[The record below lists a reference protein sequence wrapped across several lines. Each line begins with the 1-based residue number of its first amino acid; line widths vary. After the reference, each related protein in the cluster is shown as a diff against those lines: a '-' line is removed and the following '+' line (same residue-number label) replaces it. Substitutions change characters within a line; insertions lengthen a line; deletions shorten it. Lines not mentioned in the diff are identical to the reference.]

1 MAKLKRL
8 RKIVENNNSQTS
20 EDDATHFS
28 RFNSLQAASK
38 PTSSHMESSQSEFS
52 QTQPQVQESA
62 ETEYIDAVEIID
74 SQGKKRK
81 KSTMHAKD
89 VWSLPDGERV
99 VIVCNLLA
107 NR

>member
-8 RKIVENNNSQTS
+8 RKIVEDNNSQTS
-20 EDDATHFS
+20 ENDATHFS

-62 ETEYIDAVEIID
+62 ETEYIDAVEII
-74 SQGKKRK
+74 G
-81 KSTMHAKD
+81 
-89 VWSLPDGERV
+89 
-99 VIVCNLLA
+99 NFYLLL
-107 NR
+107 